1 MSGTL
6 VTVEMTEIKH
16 VSNVKKGNHSLPLC
30 QNIVN
35 GIYISLLCERNL
47 FRNVLQMCHQECIFW
62 YILQEEMLD
71 EQFLVIFTIV

>member
-35 GIYISLLCERNL
+35 GIYVTKLNHIINGIEWSASLVFLVAYKIISEISL
-47 FRNVLQMCHQECIFW
+47 M
-62 YILQEEMLD
+62 
-71 EQFLVIFTIV
+71 